1 MSRVGA
7 PERRAQCRIQSRSAG
22 YFAQERASAGGWYIR
37 LRRGSELPADR
48 VVCAGVPHWSQ
59 MKHARKVHLV
69 IGVSKLPLRALT
81 LRSSSLLSSM
91 SRP

>member
-37 LRRGSELPADR
+37 LRRGSELPAEG

-69 IGVSKLPLRALT
+69 IGVSKLP
-81 LRSSSLLSSM
+81 
-91 SRP
+91 